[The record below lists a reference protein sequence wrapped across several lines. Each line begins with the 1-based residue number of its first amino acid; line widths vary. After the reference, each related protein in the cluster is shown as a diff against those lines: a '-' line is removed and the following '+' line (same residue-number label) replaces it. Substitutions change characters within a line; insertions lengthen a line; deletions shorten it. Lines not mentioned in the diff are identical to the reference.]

1 MGQTD
6 NTKADWW
13 NKSLRKFF
21 SLFDRGVYYLLV
33 AVYQVFFNVA
43 SAQILQGDTL
53 KTFFSRIQII
63 LGVFVLF
70 KLAINLINVIVNPD
84 QLGSDKSGQGFSQIV
99 VRVIIALIMLVA
111 IMPLNIPG
119 EIEPGSYEANL
130 NANGLLFGTLYEFQD
145 RVLEGNVL
153 AKLVIGS
160 PNDTGSDERNNMK
173 DAGNQLASLVLKGF
187 VRINLKKGETD
198 EYDSNN
204 WMCSDAESEVKEY
217 IADDVSPFTILDMLT
232 TTCKTNDGQR
242 FVFTYTA
249 FVGAIVSALFVLV
262 ILSFTIDIA
271 MRAIK
276 LAILRL
282 ISPIPIISYIDP
294 KNQKDGA
301 FASWVKAVTTTY
313 LDLFLRLAIVYFVIF
328 IIQDIMVNGLNID
341 ETGGIVGMI
350 SWIFIALGLLF
361 FARQAPKFIMSAMGI
376 KSPGL
381 GSVGLNGALS
391 GAAALIGGAGVA
403 GATAAALGSMDATA
417 EAAAQGKMAP
427 PAWKT
432 GRDLAAKLTTGDKNA
447 VGGIVGTLQRGAQRN
462 AQQRVAARTLA
473 REFGITQK
481 GLDEQKNNMIAAQN
495 RAKALET
502 ALQNGMGEAVYYDSK
517 GNREVIN
524 LTTLT
529 DEQRM
534 DMLAQA
540 QTAAVLT
547 KSDYDKA
554 AKIAEVHGLDQTTEE
569 KYRSSMRERISHTAS
584 NVRHPVQSRSDQQ
597 RDRQTLNDRIMGAN
611 NWHPNDHWSPTGGP
625 TTQQD
630 ENPPH
635 PPPVGGPPPGW
646 GGPPPG
652 PPPGP

>member
-1 MGQTD
+1 MRQTD
-6 NTKADWW
+6 NEKVGWW
-13 NKSLRKFF
+13 SKRLRSFF
-21 SLFDRGVYYLLV
+21 SLFDRGVYYLMV

-53 KTFFSRIQII
+53 KVFFSRIQII

-70 KLAINLINVIVNPD
+70 KLAISLINVIVNPD
-84 QLGSDKSGQGFSQIV
+84 LLGSDKSGQGFSQIV
-99 VRVIIALIMLVA
+99 VRVILALIMLVA

-119 EIEPGSYEANL
+119 EVKPGSYEANL

-153 AKLVIGS
+153 AKLIIGS
-160 PNDTGSDERNNMK
+160 PNSTGADERSNMK

-187 VRINLKKGETD
+187 VRINLKEGATD
-198 EYDSNN
+198 EYDSAN
-204 WMCSDAESEVKEY
+204 WMCPDAESEVKEY

-232 TTCKTNDGQR
+232 VTCKTSNGQKY
-242 FVFTYTA
+242 VFTYTP
-249 FVGAIVSALFVLV
+249 FVGAIVSALFVIV

-271 MRAIK
+271 IRAIK

-282 ISPIPIISYIDP
+282 IAPIPIISYIGP
-294 KNQKDGA
+294 QGRKDGS
-301 FASWVKAVTTTY
+301 FPSWVKAVTTTY

-328 IIQDIMVNGLNID
+328 IIQDIIVNGLNID
-341 ETGGIVGMI
+341 ETGGIVGMM

-361 FARQAPKFIMSAMGI
+361 FARQAPKFIMSAIGV
-376 KSPGL
+376 KSPGM

-391 GAAALIGGAGVA
+391 GAAAFIGGAGVA
-403 GATAAALGSMDATA
+403 GAAAAALGSMDATA

-427 PAWKT
+427 SAWRS

-447 VGGIVGTLQRGAQRN
+447 VGGIVGNLQRN
-462 AQQRVAARTLA
+462 AQRTAQQRTAQKTLA

-481 GLDEQKNNMIAAQN
+481 GMDEQKNNMIAAQN

-502 ALQNGMGEAVYYDSK
+502 AIQSGMDEAVYYDMTGRKES
-517 GNREVIN
+517 IN
-524 LTTLT
+524 LANLS
-529 DEQRM
+529 DAERM
-534 DMLAQA
+534 QMLAQA

-554 AKIAEVHGLDQTTEE
+554 AKIAEIHGLDQTTEE
-569 KYRSSMRERISHTAS
+569 KYRSSMRERVSYTAGRAA
-584 NVRHPVQSRSDQQ
+584 NAVKHVRHPISTEDPTR
-597 RDRQTLNDRIMGAN
+597 RDRQTFTDKAVGSN
-611 NWHPNDHWSPTGGP
+611 NWHPDAHW
-625 TTQQD
+625 
-630 ENPPH
+630 
-635 PPPVGGPPPGW
+635 
-646 GGPPPG
+646 PPG